1 MFKEEYTYGQ
11 SLATSPTKKIVLI
24 IYFENLIVGLH
35 VLYVF
40 NTYDKFCVNQMLFT
54 IRSINLFFMYNLT
67 CENFNFAHF
76 IYNIV
81 IDFWSFENF
90 ANTENIERKCKLIM
104 NLKKF
109 TSNKIY

>member
-11 SLATSPTKKIVLI
+11 SLATTPTKKIVLI
-24 IYFENLIVGLH
+24 IYFENLIVRLH

-40 NTYDKFCVNQMLFT
+40 NTHDKVRVNQMLFT
-54 IRSINLFFMYNLT
+54 IRSINLFFIYNLT
-67 CENFNFAHF
+67 CENFNFAHL

-81 IDFWSFENF
+81 IDFLSFENF
-90 ANTENIERKCKLIM
+90 ANTENIERKCKLMM

>member
-1 MFKEEYTYGQ
+1 MFKEEYTYRQ
-11 SLATSPTKKIVLI
+11 SLATTLTKKIVLI
-24 IYFENLIVGLH
+24 IYFENLIVGLQ
-35 VLYVF
+35 VFYVF
-40 NTYDKFCVNQMLFT
+40 NTHVKFRVNQMLFT

-67 CENFNFAHF
+67 CENFNFAHL

-81 IDFWSFENF
+81 IDFWSFGNF
-90 ANTENIERKCKLIM
+90 ANTENVERKCKLMM